1 MTEGKALIGNHR
13 PADDTLRTQTPIY
26 NEQHINNI
34 AKVTHIHFRHPIPE
48 RGYGY
53 ENQGERYRENRP
65 LDRHGRDPV
74 IERDSLGVRGPHLDR
89 EVPGVQRNVP
99 HPPNDRLAPP
109 SDRLGQTPYSDG
121 HGYPPESY
129 DGYQQDGQ
137 FDRYGNPLPPE
148 TAPLAPGPQGRDYYN
163 DRRGNQYTA
172 NRNYTAED
180 DFHSLRQR
188 YDEEY

>member
-1 MTEGKALIGNHR
+1 MIHHTHTHHAPLPYIRHVNNR
-13 PADDTLRTQTPIY
+13 LVVIQIY
-26 NEQHINNI
+26 S
-34 AKVTHIHFRHPIPE
+34 RHPIPE

-53 ENQGERYRENRP
+53 ENQGERWREDRP

-74 IERDSLGVRGPHLDR
+74 IDREGVRGPQLDR
-89 EVPGVQRNVP
+89 EGTSVRGSGP
-99 HPPNDRLAPP
+99 HPQNDRLAPP
-109 SDRLGQTPYSDG
+109 SDRMGQAPYSDG
-121 HGYPPESY
+121 HGYPPDSY
-129 DGYQQDGQ
+129 DGYHQDGRY
-137 FDRYGNPLPPE
+137 DRYGNPLPPE
-148 TAPLAPGPQGRDYYN
+148 TAPLAPGPQGREYYN